1 MAGSQGMMRSKFGAS
16 EMRLNMLD
24 TFVPLEYP
32 VTVYRDVW
40 DARQVRVVKILKM
53 VETDLHN
60 HRRRSMTRLLT
71 WSSQANGQRLCTT
84 LR

>member
-40 DARQVRVVKILKM
+40 DARQVRLVKILKM
-53 VETDLHN
+53 ITFILY
-60 HRRRSMTRLLT
+60 HRRRSMTR
-71 WSSQANGQRLCTT
+71 
-84 LR
+84 

>member
-1 MAGSQGMMRSKFGAS
+1 MAGSQGMRSKFGAS

-40 DARQVRVVKILKM
+40 DARQVRADNKLRRAYLVV
-53 VETDLHN
+53 N
-60 HRRRSMTRLLT
+60 YY
-71 WSSQANGQRLCTT
+71 
-84 LR
+84 

>member
-40 DARQVRVVKILKM
+40 DARQVRVVKCLFKEFVNKLLV
-53 VETDLHN
+53 VEI
-60 HRRRSMTRLLT
+60 
-71 WSSQANGQRLCTT
+71 QGG
-84 LR
+84 

>member
-1 MAGSQGMMRSKFGAS
+1 MRSKFGAS

-40 DARQVRVVKILKM
+40 DARQVTADNILRRAYLVV
-53 VETDLHN
+53 N
-60 HRRRSMTRLLT
+60 YY
-71 WSSQANGQRLCTT
+71 
-84 LR
+84 

>member
-40 DARQVRVVKILKM
+40 DARQVRLMNILKM
-53 VETDLHN
+53 VVILLY
-60 HRRRSMTRLLT
+60 HRRRSMTR
-71 WSSQANGQRLCTT
+71 
-84 LR
+84 

>member
-1 MAGSQGMMRSKFGAS
+1 MAGSQGMRSKFGAS

-40 DARQVRVVKILKM
+40 DARQVRADNILRRAYLVV
-53 VETDLHN
+53 N
-60 HRRRSMTRLLT
+60 YY
-71 WSSQANGQRLCTT
+71 
-84 LR
+84 

>member
-53 VETDLHN
+53 IETDLHY
-60 HRRRSMTRLLT
+60 HRRRSTTR
-71 WSSQANGQRLCTT
+71 
-84 LR
+84 

>member
-40 DARQVRVVKILKM
+40 DARQVRVVNILKM
-53 VETDLHN
+53 IVILLY
-60 HRRRSMTRLLT
+60 HRRRSMTR
-71 WSSQANGQRLCTT
+71 
-84 LR
+84 

>member
-1 MAGSQGMMRSKFGAS
+1 MAGSQGMMRSKCGAS

-40 DARQVRVVKILKM
+40 DARQVRAVNILKM
-53 VETDLHN
+53 IVILLY
-60 HRRRSMTRLLT
+60 HRRKSMTR
-71 WSSQANGQRLCTT
+71 
-84 LR
+84 

>member
-1 MAGSQGMMRSKFGAS
+1 MRSKFGAS

-40 DARQVRVVKILKM
+40 DARQVRA
-53 VETDLHN
+53 DN
-60 HRRRSMTRLLT
+60 
-71 WSSQANGQRLCTT
+71 T
-84 LR
+84 LRNEDNLM

>member
-40 DARQVRVVKILKM
+40 DARQVRVVNILKM
-53 VETDLHN
+53 VVILLY
-60 HRRRSMTRLLT
+60 HRRKSMTR
-71 WSSQANGQRLCTT
+71 
-84 LR
+84 

>member
-24 TFVPLEYP
+24 TFVSLEYP

-40 DARQVRVVKILKM
+40 DARQVRVVNILKM
-53 VETDLHN
+53 VVILLY
-60 HRRRSMTRLLT
+60 HRRRSMTR
-71 WSSQANGQRLCTT
+71 
-84 LR
+84 